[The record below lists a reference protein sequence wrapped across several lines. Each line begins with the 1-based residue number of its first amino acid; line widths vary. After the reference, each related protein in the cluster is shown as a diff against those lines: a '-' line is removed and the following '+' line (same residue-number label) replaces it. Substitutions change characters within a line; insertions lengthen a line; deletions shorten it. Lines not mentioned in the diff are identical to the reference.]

1 MFCRISR
8 CIISLFKRMEH
19 LQGEEELQVKDERDG
34 STRPL
39 FTACSGS
46 FSNGKE
52 KPQTGSGN
60 DNRLIGRAKDRDLY
74 RCRKKAA
81 AIYS

>member
-1 MFCRISR
+1 M
-8 CIISLFKRMEH
+8 
-19 LQGEEELQVKDERDG
+19 QGEEVLLVKDERDG

-60 DNRLIGRAKDRDLY
+60 DNRLIGRAKDRDLFNG
-74 RCRKKAA
+74 CRKKAA

>member
-1 MFCRISR
+1 M
-8 CIISLFKRMEH
+8 
-19 LQGEEELQVKDERDG
+19 QGEEVLLVKDERDG

-39 FTACSGS
+39 FPACSGS

-60 DNRLIGRAKDRDLY
+60 DNMLIGRSTCKRQGSLWMQE
-74 RCRKKAA
+74 KAA